1 MSQRTGFFKSFG
13 YAGNGIKAA
22 FKNEPNF
29 RIHTTFAIITFI
41 LGVILHFSSIQWI
54 LLILTISYVII
65 LELINTAIE
74 EIVDKVSPNYSASA
88 KLIKDISAAA
98 VLIAAVSAALTGLLL
113 FGPNILRL
121 VSSVAH

>member
-13 YAGNGIKAA
+13 FASEGIKAA

-29 RIHTTFAIITFI
+29 RIHTAIAVVTVLMGLFFHFAA
-41 LGVILHFSSIQWI
+41 VEWV
-54 LLILTISYVII
+54 LLILTISYVMIF
-65 LELINTAIE
+65 ELINTAIE
-74 EIVDKVSPNYSASA
+74 EIVDKVSPNFSQSA

-113 FGPNILRL
+113 FLPDILQL
-121 VSSVAH
+121 VFALVH

>member
-13 YAGNGIKAA
+13 YAGAGMKAA

-29 RIHTTFAIITFI
+29 RIHTTFAIITFT
-41 LGVILHFSSIQWI
+41 LGVILRFTSIQWI

-98 VLIAAVSAALTGLLL
+98 VLIAAVAAALTGLLL

-121 VSSVAH
+121 VSSLAH